1 MKIVQVEPGREPIA
15 IEIDGSLEAMQ
26 EAVGGLIQALF
37 PFDDPVA
44 LIANDDGKLLG
55 LPANRALRDEAG
67 RPYDILCGTF
77 FLCGAPA
84 DCDHFTDL
92 TDEQAEKYR
101 ALFQHPEMFLNMGGQ
116 IIVLP
121 CG

>member
-1 MKIVQVEPGREPIA
+1 MKILQIEPNRIPVVK
-15 IEIDGSLEAMQ
+15 EIDGSLEAMQ
-26 EAVGGLIQALF
+26 EVVGGLIQALF

-67 RPYDILCGTF
+67 EPYDILCGTF

-84 DCDHFTDL
+84 NYDHFTGL
-92 TDEQAEKYR
+92 TDEQVEKYR
-101 ALFQHPEMFLNMGGQ
+101 AIFQHPEMFLKIGGQ

-121 CG
+121 SD

>member
-1 MKIVQVEPGREPIA
+1 MKILQIEPSRAPVVA
-15 IEIDGSLEAMQ
+15 EIDGSLEAMQ
-26 EAVGGLIQALF
+26 EVVGGLIQALF

-55 LPANRALRDEAG
+55 LPANRALRDETG
-67 RPYDILCGTF
+67 KPYDILCGTF

-84 DCDHFTDL
+84 NYDHFTGL
-92 TDEQAEKYR
+92 TDEQVEKYR
-101 ALFQHPEMFLNMGGQ
+101 AMFQHPEMFLKIGGQ

-121 CG
+121 SD